1 MPLIVWHMSKFER
14 DSTLRSVLLEAAES
28 GERFRFYGAGM
39 IILAEGI
46 VAFVG
51 DDIVG
56 IRHYDKEKADEF
68 VVMDCITKVQV
79 LGEYRH
85 Y

>member
-1 MPLIVWHMSKFER
+1 MSELER
-14 DSTLRSVLLEAAES
+14 DSTLRSVLLEAAKS
-28 GERFRFYGAGM
+28 GERYRFYGAGM
-39 IILAEGI
+39 IILAEGV

-51 DDIVG
+51 DGIVG
-56 IRHYDKEKADEF
+56 IRHHDKEKPDEF
-68 VVMDCITKVQV
+68 VVLDCITKVQV